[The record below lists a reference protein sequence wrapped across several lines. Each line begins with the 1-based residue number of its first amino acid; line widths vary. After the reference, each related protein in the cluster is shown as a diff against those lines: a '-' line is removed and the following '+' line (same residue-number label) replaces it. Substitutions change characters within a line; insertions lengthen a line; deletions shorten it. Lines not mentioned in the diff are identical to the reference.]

1 MGPILFFPPFVAASW
16 ATQKAR
22 PRVRIIKILTDGAP
36 PPFHPLK
43 CVAWSTLNDRFFAL
57 FRLIWAAAAIAL
69 IGIFGTYQWLTRY
82 INAPD
87 GFPMLMPTPPPS
99 QKLQIQLRGRHY
111 ATVNASLDNR
121 IAIHSL
127 TTLFSDVAA
136 PNLPLHPWPSA
147 EIINDFLV
155 FHHSLSCA
163 LDDFLLLRLT
173 NIQIRWHISPQIHF
187 KLSKFPL
194 QFKLQK
200 LN

>member
-1 MGPILFFPPFVAASW
+1 M
-16 ATQKAR
+16 
-22 PRVRIIKILTDGAP
+22 AP
-36 PPFHPLK
+36 PVPLSFIH

-69 IGIFGTYQWLTRY
+69 IGSFGTYQWLTRY

-87 GFPMLMPTPPPS
+87 GFPMLMPPPPHPPPTPS

-136 PNLPLHPWPSA
+136 PKSPPSMA
-147 EIINDFLV
+147 IRWKLLTTFSFFII
-155 FHHSLSCA
+155 HYSA
-163 LDDFLLLRLT
+163 LWTTFFFSVSQ
-173 NIQIRWHISPQIHF
+173 NIQIRLHISPQIHF
-187 KLSKFPL
+187 KIKEIYH
-194 QFKLQK
+194 
-200 LN
+200 LNPRKWQCPMSCCDENFRRLVDQVEMT